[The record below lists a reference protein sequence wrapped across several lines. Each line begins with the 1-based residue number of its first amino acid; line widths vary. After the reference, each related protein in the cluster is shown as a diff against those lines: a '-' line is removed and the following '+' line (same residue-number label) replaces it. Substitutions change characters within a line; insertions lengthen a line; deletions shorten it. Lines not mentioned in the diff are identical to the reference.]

1 MKKPSEEFSNRL
13 ATAKKW
19 RAGVRPFIEDIF
31 KHCAPGRENDF
42 TTNDR
47 YKRANESQIFHSLGE
62 EMATDL
68 ASDLVTYFTPAE
80 AQWASYAVI
89 SEVDEDAAA
98 AVQKI
103 VTEREKDLFDLI
115 QMSNYNDISP
125 QWAFEAA
132 THGTP
137 AMWITQSGPMTG
149 LHFEVVPPHQLYIT
163 PGHAGYLDRFREVT
177 IPANTLAAALAMPDI
192 EVDLS
197 NPKIAN
203 KMKKVGQNCTVVWG
217 FWLDW
222 SDPGRP
228 QWMTEITV
236 DGHLVT
242 DQKVVLGEMNGS
254 CPLVLGRFNPQVGRP
269 WGRGPGWK
277 ALPDLRTLDKIDE
290 IVLSGLD
297 QALSNT
303 LIYPDDGFLDM
314 SEGIDV
320 GAAYPASKGFTRD
333 QIYELNKT
341 TNLDLGFY
349 TEEAFQERIR
359 MAFYQ
364 ERVQRGDTPPSATQY
379 VDERRRT
386 QQRIGKP
393 SAPLWTEMIVP
404 MIQRIEMLGVAS
416 GKLPEALSHNG
427 QDILITPVSP
437 LQKAQNADQVVTARS
452 NLEMAFAAFQDQ
464 TMNIV
469 DGVATFKNVIEASG
483 DKLTVIREQEREPEV
498 DQPPAA
504 PPQ

>member
-1 MKKPSEEFSNRL
+1 MKKPSDDFSNRL
-13 ATAKKW
+13 ASAKKW
-19 RAGVRPFIEDIF
+19 RDGVRPFIEDIY
-31 KHCAPGRENDF
+31 KHCAPGREHDF
-42 TTNDR
+42 SRKSPHQRPTET
-47 YKRANESQIFHSLGE
+47 QIFHSLGE

-80 AQWASYAVI
+80 ARWASYAVI
-89 SEVDEDAAA
+89 SEVDKANEKE
-98 AVQKI
+98 VMKI
-103 VTEREKDLFDLI
+103 VEERESDLFDMI

-125 QWAFEAA
+125 QWGFEAA

-137 AMWITQSGPMTG
+137 ALWITQSGPMTG
-149 LHFEVVPPHQLYIT
+149 IHFEVVPPHELLIT
-163 PGHAGYLDRFREVT
+163 PGHMGYLDRFREVR
-177 IPANTLAAALAMPDI
+177 IPSNTLKAALNMPGI

-197 NPKIAN
+197 GDKIQN
-203 KMKKVGQNCTVVWG
+203 KMNKVGEFSDVIWG

-222 SDPGRP
+222 TDPGRP
-228 QWMTEITV
+228 MWMTEVTV

-242 DQKVVLGEMNGS
+242 DQKVVLGEKSGS
-254 CPLVLGRFNPQVGRP
+254 CPLVVGRFNPQPGRP

-314 SEGIDV
+314 SEGVEV
-320 GAAYPASKGFTRD
+320 GAAYPASRGFTRD

-349 TEEAFQERIR
+349 TEEAFHDRIR
-359 MAFYQ
+359 NAFYQ
-364 ERVQRGDTPPSATQY
+364 DRVQRGDTPPSATQY

-393 SAPLWTEMIVP
+393 SAPLWSEMIVP
-404 MIQRIEMLGVAS
+404 LVQRVEFLGMAT
-416 GKLPEALSHNG
+416 GRITEALSHNG
-427 QDILITPVSP
+427 QDILVSPVSP
-437 LQKAQNADQVVTARS
+437 LQKAQNADQVMVTRS
-452 NLEMAFAAFQDQ
+452 NLDLAFSVFQDQ
-464 TMNIV
+464 VGNFV
-469 DGVATFKNVIEASG
+469 DPLATFTKIVGASG
-483 DKLTVIREQEREPEV
+483 DKLMTLRDEEAPVEQAP
-498 DQPPAA
+498 A
-504 PPQ
+504 PPTV